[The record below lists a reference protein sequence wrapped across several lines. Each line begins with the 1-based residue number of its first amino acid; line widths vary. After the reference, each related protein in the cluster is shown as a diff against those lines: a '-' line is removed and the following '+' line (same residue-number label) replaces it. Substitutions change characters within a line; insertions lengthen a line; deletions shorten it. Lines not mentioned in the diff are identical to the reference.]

1 MMSFH
6 NQPILPAIRNMK
18 QFDEFLNSSLSY
30 GVILDIHL
38 GQLKG
43 VIKEAQK
50 HGKNMMVHVDLIQG
64 IKHDEYGAEFICQD
78 IKPAGIISTRSNV
91 IAKAKQK
98 KIYAIQRLFLLDT
111 SAMEKSMEF
120 IGKHK
125 PDFIEV
131 LPGIVPSL
139 IQEIKEKTGIPI
151 FAGGFIRT
159 EEDVEQALKAG
170 AVAVTTSNTKLW
182 KKYENFLTESD

>member
-1 MMSFH
+1 MSFH

-18 QFDEFLNSSLSY
+18 QFDEFLNSSFSY

-43 VIKEAQK
+43 VIREAQK
-50 HGKNMMVHVDLIQG
+50 HGKKMMVHVDLIQG

-120 IGKHK
+120 VGKHK

-159 EEDVEQALKAG
+159 EQDVEQALKAG

>member
-1 MMSFH
+1 MSFH

-18 QFDEFLNSSLSY
+18 QFDEFLNSSFSY

-43 VIKEAQK
+43 VIREAQK
-50 HGKNMMVHVDLIQG
+50 HGKKMMVHVDLIQG

-111 SAMEKSMEF
+111 SAMEKAWSLSASISLTSLKCCRASCRHLF
-120 IGKHK
+120 RKLK
-125 PDFIEV
+125 RKQVSLSLREV
-131 LPGIVPSL
+131 SSA
-139 IQEIKEKTGIPI
+139 QNKM
-151 FAGGFIRT
+151 
-159 EEDVEQALKAG
+159 
-170 AVAVTTSNTKLW
+170 
-182 KKYENFLTESD
+182 

>member
-1 MMSFH
+1 MSFH

-18 QFDEFLNSSLSY
+18 QFDEFLSSSFSY

-131 LPGIVPSL
+131 LPGIVPTL

>member
-1 MMSFH
+1 MSFH

-18 QFDEFLNSSLSY
+18 QFDEFLNSSFSY

-43 VIKEAQK
+43 VIREAQK
-50 HGKNMMVHVDLIQG
+50 HGKKMMVHVDLIQG

-120 IGKHK
+120 VGKHK

-159 EEDVEQALKAG
+159 EQDVEQALKAG

-182 KKYENFLTESD
+182 KRYENFLTESD

>member
-18 QFDEFLNSSLSY
+18 QFDEFLNSSFSY

-43 VIKEAQK
+43 VIREAQK

-182 KKYENFLTESD
+182 KKYESFLTESD

>member
-1 MMSFH
+1 MSFH
-6 NQPILPAIRNMK
+6 NQSILPAIRNMK
-18 QFDEFLNSSLSY
+18 QFDEFLNSSFTY

-50 HGKNMMVHVDLIQG
+50 HGKKMMVHVDLIHG
-64 IKHDEYGAEFICQD
+64 IKHDEYGAEFICQEM
-78 IKPAGIISTRSNV
+78 KPAGIISTRSNV
-91 IAKAKQK
+91 IVKAKQK

-120 IGKHK
+120 VGKHK

-139 IQEIKEKTGIPI
+139 IKEIKEKTGIPI

-159 EEDVEQALKAG
+159 EQDVEQALNAG
-170 AVAVTTSNTKLW
+170 ATAVTTSDTKLW
-182 KKYENFLTESD
+182 KKYENFLTEND

>member
-1 MMSFH
+1 M
-6 NQPILPAIRNMK
+6 P
-18 QFDEFLNSSLSY
+18 
-30 GVILDIHL
+30 
-38 GQLKG
+38 
-43 VIKEAQK
+43 
-50 HGKNMMVHVDLIQG
+50 
-64 IKHDEYGAEFICQD
+64 D

-120 IGKHK
+120 VGKHK

-139 IQEIKEKTGIPI
+139 IKEIKEKTGIPI

-182 KKYENFLTESD
+182 KKYE

>member
-18 QFDEFLNSSLSY
+18 QFDEFLNSSFSY

-43 VIKEAQK
+43 VIREAQK
-50 HGKNMMVHVDLIQG
+50 HGKIMMVHVDLIQG

>member
-18 QFDEFLNSSLSY
+18 QFDEFLSSSFSY

-131 LPGIVPSL
+131 LPGIVPTL

-182 KKYENFLTESD
+182 KKYENFLTEND

>member
-1 MMSFH
+1 MSFH

-18 QFDEFLNSSLSY
+18 QFDEFLNSSFSY

-43 VIKEAQK
+43 VIREAQK

-139 IQEIKEKTGIPI
+139 IQEIEEKTGIPI

>member
-1 MMSFH
+1 MSFH

-18 QFDEFLNSSLSY
+18 QFDEFLNSSFSY

-131 LPGIVPSL
+131 LPGIVPTL

-159 EEDVEQALKAG
+159 EEEVEQALKAG

-182 KKYENFLTESD
+182 KKYENFLTKSD

>member
-18 QFDEFLNSSLSY
+18 QFDEFLNSSFSY

-139 IQEIKEKTGIPI
+139 IQEIKEKTGISI

>member
-1 MMSFH
+1 MSFH

-18 QFDEFLNSSLSY
+18 QFDEFLNSSFSY

-43 VIKEAQK
+43 VIREAKK

-120 IGKHK
+120 VGKHK

-159 EEDVEQALKAG
+159 EEDVERALKAG

>member
-1 MMSFH
+1 MSFH
-6 NQPILPAIRNMK
+6 NQPILPTIRNMK
-18 QFDEFLNSSLSY
+18 QFDEFLNSSFSY